1 MYTSYIS
8 SMKGVKDFSSD
19 MTF

>member
-1 MYTSYIS
+1 
-8 SMKGVKDFSSD
+8 MKGVKDFSPD